1 MTTYSGGDLVDRA
14 QTVLDRHAVSC
25 ADGLCL
31 ACRVPGRC
39 IEHDAAARVFV
50 RSARLRQ
57 RRPGSTRP
65 GLIGAKRIGERGL
78 LARAC

>member
-14 QTVLDRHAVSC
+14 QTVLDRHAVSS

-39 IEHDAAARVFV
+39 TEHDAAARVFV
-50 RSARLRQ
+50 RSARLPQ
-57 RRPGSTRP
+57 RPGSTRP
-65 GLIGAKRIGERGL
+65 ELIGAKRIGKRGL